1 MRCKKSKHRK
11 KMLRVLVVGYD
22 KMLNALISG
31 SVYSGHKV
39 VGALRCDR
47 VNYSKFTLFLKDIFA
62 PSHDYSL
69 LKAFGV
75 YDIKAPSI
83 NSEEFVKEF
92 KKLEPDVIL
101 VGSWAERIRAD
112 IASLPKLGCINCHP
126 SLLPRHRG
134 ANPYFQA
141 IFSGEDLTGVTFHYV
156 NEKFDCGDILLQ
168 EAVTIDDDMTAGDL
182 RNRCSKFAQ
191 GLAGELLNKLER
203 GEIVPQKQD
212 ESRATYEK
220 QIEFKDT
227 IVDLRKSKKDIH
239 NHIRA
244 LRPWYMPIFRLN
256 SRKIDIKAHRFLALN
271 DKYASVSIG
280 SKVFENNKIIII
292 RALDCLVEITK

>member
-1 MRCKKSKHRK
+1 MRCKKNKHRK

-101 VGSWAERIRAD
+101 VGS
-112 IASLPKLGCINCHP
+112 
-126 SLLPRHRG
+126 
-134 ANPYFQA
+134 
-141 IFSGEDLTGVTFHYV
+141 
-156 NEKFDCGDILLQ
+156 
-168 EAVTIDDDMTAGDL
+168 
-182 RNRCSKFAQ
+182 
-191 GLAGELLNKLER
+191 
-203 GEIVPQKQD
+203 
-212 ESRATYEK
+212 
-220 QIEFKDT
+220 
-227 IVDLRKSKKDIH
+227 
-239 NHIRA
+239 
-244 LRPWYMPIFRLN
+244 
-256 SRKIDIKAHRFLALN
+256 
-271 DKYASVSIG
+271 
-280 SKVFENNKIIII
+280 
-292 RALDCLVEITK
+292 